1 MKNTLIDAGP
11 IIALFDKSDRF
22 HSQIT
27 RFLKEDSYHLITTW
41 PVLTEAS
48 HMLDFDNRAQVALL
62 EWVYR
67 GGLELFDV
75 DLAAVRRLIEL
86 TKKYDDV
93 PMDLADATLVAAAEL
108 LDIRDIISID
118 TDFYVYRT
126 TGAGD
131 AQRYS
136 APPLIR

>member
-22 HSQIT
+22 YSQI
-27 RFLKEDSYHLITTW
+27 RQFLKADPYHLITTW

-67 GGLELFDV
+67 GGLELFAV
-75 DLAAVRRLIEL
+75 DLAAVRRVIEL
-86 TKKYDDV
+86 TKKYNDV
-93 PMDLADATLVAAAEL
+93 PMDLADATLVIAAEQL
-108 LDIRDIISID
+108 GIRDIISID
-118 TDFYVYRT
+118 SDFYVYRT
-126 TGAGD
+126 TN
-131 AQRYS
+131 REH
-136 APPLIR
+136 INNIFRV